1 MSLSLSPTSSAHRLW
16 LFSVMAK
23 PLDMLK
29 LTDSNYW
36 TCWKGDAEALLR
48 AQGLLDVVDPAV
60 ALPSGVAQ
68 MRNWIDM
75 NRKAH
80 GILYSMLSP
89 LVQSKVDSASTM
101 KSGRLL
107 WAQLAEWYPKP
118 TPNSATHP
126 AVQWTDL
133 HPLPT
138 TQWIE
143 LSRAIHQ
150 HDNPSSPAVITTEH
164 CPTIIPPVPGAH
176 RADLQQGDSGVLFP
190 NHGGEHTEAPATPAA
205 GIVHASS
212 HEVSAEITIDRSVS
226 HITIGFHST
235 PLSSTRSIFCAIVLC
250 TLVSIVR
257 DQLFFDGLFTLKVAH
272 SPMAWYIVWIN
283 VRRIYPWSR
292 SRGKVPINPILCFAL
307 VCGWIALNLVVWFKG
322 RK

>member
-1 MSLSLSPTSSAHRLW
+1 
-16 LFSVMAK
+16 MAK

-36 TCWKGDAEALLR
+36 TCWKGEAEALLR

-89 LVQSKVDSASTM
+89 LVQSKVDSASTL

-133 HPLPT
+133 RPLPT

-150 HDNPSSPAVITTEH
+150 HDNPSSPAVVTTEH

-176 RADLQQGDSGVLFP
+176 RADLQQGDSGVLNVARFGLATFP

-212 HEVSAEITIDRSVS
+212 HEVSAEITINRSVS
-226 HITIGFHST
+226 HIIIGFHST
-235 PLSSTRSIFCAIVLC
+235 PLSSTRSIFC
-250 TLVSIVR
+250 TLEI
-257 DQLFFDGLFTLKVAH
+257 LMKE
-272 SPMAWYIVWIN
+272 WW
-283 VRRIYPWSR
+283 R
-292 SRGKVPINPILCFAL
+292 SRPRGRHKLLFASCL
-307 VCGWIALNLVVWFKG
+307 HI
-322 RK
+322 

>member
-1 MSLSLSPTSSAHRLW
+1 
-16 LFSVMAK
+16 MAK

-29 LTDSNYW
+29 LMDSKYW
-36 TCWKGDAEALLR
+36 TCWKGESEALLL

-60 ALPSGVAQ
+60 ALPPGVVR
-68 MRNWIDM
+68 MRNWINM

-118 TPNSATHP
+118 TPNSANRP

-133 HPLPT
+133 RRLPT

-150 HDNPSSPAVITTEH
+150 HGNPSSPAVVTTEH
-164 CPTIIPPVPGAH
+164 CPTIIPPVPVAH
-176 RADLQQGDSGVLFP
+176 GADLQQGDSGVLNVARFGLATFP
-190 NHGGEHTEAPATPAA
+190 NHGGEHTEAPATRAA
-205 GIVHASS
+205 GIVHSSS
-212 HEVSAEITIDRSVS
+212 HEVSAEIIAADHLARECMLHAIDYSVS
-226 HITIGFHST
+226 HIVIGFHST
-235 PLSSTRSIFCAIVLC
+235 PRLRLARSF
-250 TLVSIVR
+250 VS
-257 DQLFFDGLFTLKVAH
+257 
-272 SPMAWYIVWIN
+272 
-283 VRRIYPWSR
+283 RR
-292 SRGKVPINPILCFAL
+292 F
-307 VCGWIALNLVVWFKG
+307 
-322 RK
+322 